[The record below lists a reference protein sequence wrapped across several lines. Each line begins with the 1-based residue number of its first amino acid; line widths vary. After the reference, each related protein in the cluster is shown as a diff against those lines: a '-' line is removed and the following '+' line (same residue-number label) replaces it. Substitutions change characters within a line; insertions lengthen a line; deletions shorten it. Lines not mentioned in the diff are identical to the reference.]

1 MPALILGEIAGPS
14 SGLIW
19 IVCLGGAV
27 LTALLNAPD
36 LDIAGP
42 KLTLRTPSS
51 VAATTV
57 VVTVLGLIGV
67 SRINHRRLGWQ
78 FTQAE
83 SLTPAL
89 KEIWSAVRERTP
101 KDALIFTDQVDETE
115 HVLGG
120 SNTFAYSG
128 QRQIYLSSYYTN
140 FELRRDH
147 RKLKTGIGDE
157 QGRARRQPCLATR
170 IGPT

>member
-1 MPALILGEIAGPS
+1 VARGSI
-14 SGLIW
+14 
-19 IVCLGGAV
+19 IV
-27 LTALLNAPD
+27 D
-36 LDIAGP
+36 
-42 KLTLRTPSS
+42 S
-51 VAATTV
+51 
-57 VVTVLGLIGV
+57 
-67 SRINHRRLGWQ
+67 GWQ

-83 SLTPAL
+83 PLTPAL

-120 SNTFAYSG
+120 WNTFAYSG

-147 RKLKTGIGDE
+147 RKLE
-157 QGRARRQPCLATR
+157 QILATNKAVLDGSLAPQR
-170 IGPT
+170 VPVPRTYGSFYAVVTRTRAIPPDWQLVFENQRYALYRMTDH